1 MEITKRE
8 ILASITIIAVMLIL
22 GFVIAGRIDAHQI
35 QKNSEYYKAVQI
47 TDSEQ
52 FRYGMDTSVGNA
64 FVYGT
69 LEAVDP
75 VTYPEI
81 GGQYLYVEKVEEH
94 YNKHTRSVTEKDS
107 NGHEYTRIEEYWTW
121 DYAGDESVHAQKIKF
136 LDIEMDYRKIQMPT
150 SRYID
155 TIYKSGYVR
164 FDYYGVPTENTGT
177 VYTDLRDGTLSD
189 DSSFFAD
196 TDIESAVKS
205 MTTSWTWLF
214 WVVWILLTGAA
225 AFGFYYLDNDWLNK

>member
-81 GGQYLYVEKVEEH
+81 GGQYLYVEK
-94 YNKHTRSVTEKDS
+94 
-107 NGHEYTRIEEYWTW
+107 
-121 DYAGDESVHAQKIKF
+121 
-136 LDIEMDYRKIQMPT
+136 
-150 SRYID
+150 
-155 TIYKSGYVR
+155 
-164 FDYYGVPTENTGT
+164 
-177 VYTDLRDGTLSD
+177 LRN
-189 DSSFFAD
+189 
-196 TDIESAVKS
+196 I
-205 MTTSWTWLF
+205 TTSTQGRLRKKTAT
-214 WVVWILLTGAA
+214 VMNILA
-225 AFGFYYLDNDWLNK
+225 